1 MMTDA
6 TLRLALQAA
15 IGFIAGIVVGVPY
28 FASLWWS
35 TRFFVT
41 GSVGKAV
48 ALQLGR
54 VGVTIA
60 ALTLLARLSFIA
72 LLSGVVGL
80 LVARSVLLSRF
91 GELR

>member
-1 MMTDA
+1 MTAPTLYLVAQVA
-6 TLRLALQAA
+6 T
-15 IGFIAGIVVGVPY
+15 GFIAGFIVGVPY

-35 TRFFVT
+35 TRLFVT
-41 GSVGKAV
+41 GSAGKAV

-54 VGVTIA
+54 VGVVLA
-60 ALTLLARLSFIA
+60 ALTLLARLSFAA

-91 GELR
+91 GEPR

>member
-1 MMTDA
+1 MTTDSI
-6 TLRLALQAA
+6 LRVALQAA
-15 IGFIAGIVVGVPY
+15 IGFIAGFVVGVPY

-35 TRFFVT
+35 TKLFVT
-41 GSVGKAV
+41 GSAGRAV

-54 VGVTIA
+54 VGIVLA

-72 LLSGVVGL
+72 LLCGVLGL

-91 GELR
+91 GEPR